1 MVEGKLWMSE
11 SDVGSDLTSATHCCV
26 TWNNLPNFCFFL
38 CKLGIVLCPVRLS

>member
-26 TWNNLPNFCFFL
+26 TWNNLPNFCFFFVNW
-38 CKLGIVLCPVRLS
+38 VLYFAQ